1 MTDVDI
7 DKHSVNCYFCGELVD
22 ERECTPA
29 DDLNEKDGGSCCQ
42 KCREK
47 RTNVDWGVACG
58 KHYLKVRGFVTV
70 IIGNQCY
77 DGDLCKRFKSD
88 RWTEEMIKWV
98 GEGNCNE

>member
-1 MTDVDI
+1 MTAVEI

-29 DDLNEKDGGSCCQ
+29 DDLNEKDGGSCCP

-47 RTNVDWGVACG
+47 KALKKIDWGFACG
-58 KHYLKVRGFVTV
+58 RHYLKVNGFVTV
-70 IIGNQCY
+70 IIGNRCY
-77 DGDLCKRFKSD
+77 DSDLVEKFTSD

-98 GEGNCNE
+98 GELQ